1 MAIARGIISYRYS
14 QKSLQF
20 GLNRLSLNLTSR
32 NSGNENLAQPKRL
45 FSEDDKKAGATP
57 NKIPTSPEEKDS
69 ESPWLTLNEEDL
81 EEKFIRGSG
90 PGGQKINKTSSCV
103 ELKHI
108 KTGIIVKVP
117 FQLSNKLWSEI
128 FERKCVNVKRNSLC
142 NYKKSWCLCM

>member
-14 QKSLQF
+14 HKNLQF
-20 GLNRLSLNLTSR
+20 GLNRLSLNLTSS
-32 NSGNENLAQPKRL
+32 NNGNENLAQPKRS
-45 FSEDDKKAGATP
+45 FSEENDKKAGATP
-57 NKIPTSPEEKDS
+57 NKIPASPEEKDS
-69 ESPWLTLNEEDL
+69 DSPWLTLNEEDL

-117 FQLSNKLWSEI
+117 F
-128 FERKCVNVKRNSLC
+128 
-142 NYKKSWCLCM
+142 

>member
-14 QKSLQF
+14 HKNLQF
-20 GLNRLSLNLTSR
+20 GLNRLSLNLTSS
-32 NSGNENLAQPKRL
+32 NNGNENLAQPKRL
-45 FSEDDKKAGATP
+45 FSEENDKKAGATP
-57 NKIPTSPEEKDS
+57 NKIPASPEEKDS
-69 ESPWLTLNEEDL
+69 DSPWLTLNEEDL

-117 FQLSNKLWSEI
+117 F
-128 FERKCVNVKRNSLC
+128 
-142 NYKKSWCLCM
+142 